1 MIYNLVIKC
10 HFPLR
15 GRKKKNLAYQVPE
28 GELFLKTDFF
38 KAGYFNFRAS
48 FKECFQDIFNSS
60 IFKKGLVQ

>member
-1 MIYNLVIKC
+1 MP
-10 HFPLR
+10 FPSE
-15 GRKKKNLAYQVPE
+15 GEEKKNLAYQFPE

-48 FKECFQDIFNSS
+48 FKECFQGIFNSS